1 MKHSSKFRRSR
12 GLTLI
17 ELLISMVIGL
27 VVVGAVIVSMIG
39 SGKAGRFQEAYSQ
52 MNEDAQIALSIISRD
67 IQMAG
72 YSNPTGLV
80 NITPLTATPTMVLA
94 FANLSPGNPVFG
106 CDTGFANSS
115 AAANSL
121 VCGTATNAAIEVVY
135 EADGRNTV
143 PASGVPSDC
152 LGNGLAGAA
161 PFIARNRYFLTTSS
175 ASGASGR
182 PELSCASS
190 TAGNGSQPL
199 VENIENMRISYG
211 VSLPAPA
218 PPNLPVPAQVV
229 RYVSATQITTAGV
242 TEWANVVSVRVC
254 LLVRSAERVLTTGG
268 AEDTLTYMDCAGA
281 SQTSSDGYL
290 RRAYFSTA
298 ALRDKMP

>member
-1 MKHSSKFRRSR
+1 MKHSSKFRRIR

-80 NITPLTATPTMVLA
+80 PVVPPTATPTMVLA
-94 FANLSPGNPVFG
+94 FANLGPGNPVFG
-106 CDTGFANSS
+106 CDTGFLNPG

-121 VCGTATNAAIEVVY
+121 VCGTATTAAIELVY

-143 PASGVPSDC
+143 PTGGGVPSDC
-152 LGNGLAGAA
+152 LGNGLGGVA

-175 ASGASGR
+175 ASGSSGR

-190 TAGNGSQPL
+190 TAGNTSQPL
-199 VENIENMRISYG
+199 VENIEDMRIVYG
-211 VSLPAPA
+211 VSLPAVV
-218 PPNLPVPAQVV
+218 PPVAAQVV
-229 RYVSATQITTAGV
+229 RYVSASQIATAGV

-254 LLVRSAERVLTTGG
+254 LLARSAERVLTTGG

-290 RRAYFSTA
+290 RRAYFSTSA
-298 ALRDKMP
+298 IRDKMP